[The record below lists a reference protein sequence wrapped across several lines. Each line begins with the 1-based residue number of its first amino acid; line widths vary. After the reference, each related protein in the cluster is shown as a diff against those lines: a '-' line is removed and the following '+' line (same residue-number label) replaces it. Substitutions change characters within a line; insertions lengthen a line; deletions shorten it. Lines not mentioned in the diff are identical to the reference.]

1 MRRWLAAVSTL
12 IIASCGG
19 GTTTTERVTRTRD
32 ALSQAGETQILSD
45 SNALR
50 SQVALGTLSGQ
61 PAAAN
66 MTALTWDDDLASV
79 ADAFVANCV
88 FGHNANRTAQYDAL
102 GHTDDVGENVAS
114 VPSAQGELSALTQSL
129 GLWSGENTSY
139 TYSAITST
147 STDLHYTQ
155 MVWAGT
161 GRIGCGIASCSG
173 QFIVACDYAPGG
185 NVLGEFPYLS
195 GAAGTQC
202 PNTAPYLDSATGF
215 CTDVAPSTSTAGST
229 SGSSSGTSSATTGD
243 SSSSAGSSSTTAGD
257 SSSSTGSTSSG
268 GSSGS
273 DSTATSGSSGA
284 TATNTGSSGTSTAS
298 SSTSSASSTGTSTAS
313 SSSASSTGT
322 STGSSSASSTGSTTS
337 STSSTTGT
345 AASSTTGTAAS
356 TGGST
361 ASSGTSGSAG
371 GGCGSSPIDAS
382 LLGLLAVLG
391 TLRRRRV
398 GV

>member
-12 IIASCGG
+12 VIASCGG
-19 GTTTTERVTRTRD
+19 GTTTTEHATRTRD

-129 GLWSGENTSY
+129 GLWSGENASY
-139 TYSAITST
+139 TYSAITGA

-202 PNTAPYLDSATGF
+202 PNTAPYLDSGTGF
-215 CTDVAPSTSTAGST
+215 CTDVAPSTSTAGS
-229 SGSSSGTSSATTGD
+229 SSGTTSATTGD

-298 SSTSSASSTGTSTAS
+298 SSASSTGTSTASSSASSTGTSTAS
-313 SSSASSTGT
+313 
-322 STGSSSASSTGSTTS
+322 SSSASSTGSTTS

-345 AASSTTGTAAS
+345 AAGSTTGTAAS

-361 ASSGTSGSAG
+361 GNSGSAG